1 MSVNCQIIYLG
12 QERLVTYKDRYTM
25 PYTDAV
31 LLEVLRVSNV
41 VHSAAP
47 HVLDEDI
54 EVEGKVVSDL
64 TLFKLC
70 ILFRMHVS
78 FNLIILPG
86 CCYFKGRGQ
95 REVKW
100 FFTMATLKRLFPR
113 QAVEANMAR
122 CIFYFYR

>member
-1 MSVNCQIIYLG
+1 
-12 QERLVTYKDRYTM
+12 M

-70 ILFRMHVS
+70 NLFRMHVS

-122 CIFYFYR
+122 CIFYFYQ